1 MQAIHADNVT
11 WKTKSR
17 GVREA
22 EVFRSYNGAEE
33 TRIDLVEV
41 PAGGY
46 IPPHRHSSRREFI
59 TILLSAGAQLRIGER
74 IFRPVAG
81 QVFHRE
87 PRDILALTNDSHHP
101 FRYSVVRFGYE
112 SSDVEWLNE
121 DDAPEDFGEREVL
134 ANVTAP
140 PLAKSPERVEVTT
153 GAVEMEVNAGHP
165 DREEFQSGKGMTA
178 AHGASTDTEAPAA
191 RDYQE
196 RTTEVGPES
205 LEVGVAEPNPLEVTE
220 TPLETPEKPA
230 EVAEPASVEV
240 AQEKAPK
247 SVVEK
252 GKKNTRSG
260 KSSKP
265 NKGKKK

>member
-22 EVFRSYNGAEE
+22 EVFRSYAGSEE

-59 TILLSAGAQLRIGER
+59 TILLSAGAQLQIGDR

-121 DDAPEDFGEREVL
+121 DDVPEIFGSREVL
-134 ANVTAP
+134 SGAGA
-140 PLAKSPERVEVTT
+140 PLAKSPERVEVTV
-153 GAVEMEVNAGHP
+153 GAAEMDVNAGHP

-178 AHGASTDTEAPAA
+178 AHGASTDAEVPAA

-196 RTTEVGPES
+196 RVAGVKEEPVDTEK
-205 LEVGVAEPNPLEVTE
+205 PLEAAEAIEVVE
-220 TPLETPEKPA
+220 T
-230 EVAEPASVEV
+230 VE
-240 AQEKAPK
+240 
-247 SVVEK
+247 VVEK
-252 GKKNTRSG
+252 ATPVEPVAGKSKRSGKSG

-265 NKGKKK
+265 KKSKKK